1 MVENGVLLMSDTMI
15 KNLIPGHE
23 HKWVRDKN
31 SALLISSPPQAWY
44 ECSICGERR
53 VFFLNQEPKQEAA
66 DMVDNPP
73 HYTSGTVE
81 CIDAIRSALTPEE
94 FRGYC
99 KGNVIK
105 YAFRERMKGGDE
117 DLRKARWYLD
127 ALLGKED
134 GE

>member
-1 MVENGVLLMSDTMI
+1 MTDMVI

-66 DMVDNPP
+66 DMVNNPP
-73 HYTSGTVE
+73 HYTNGVIE
-81 CIDAIRSALTPEE
+81 CIDAIKASLTPQQYA
-94 FRGYC
+94 GYLR
-99 KGNVIK
+99 GNVLK
-105 YAFRERMKGGDE
+105 YLWRYDRKGGAE
-117 DLRKARWYLD
+117 DLRKARTYLEWLIEAVD
-127 ALLGKED
+127 A
-134 GE
+134 